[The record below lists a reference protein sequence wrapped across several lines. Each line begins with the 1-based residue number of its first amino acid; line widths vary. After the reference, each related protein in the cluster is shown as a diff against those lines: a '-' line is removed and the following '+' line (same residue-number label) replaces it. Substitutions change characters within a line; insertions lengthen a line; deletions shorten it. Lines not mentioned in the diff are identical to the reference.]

1 MRASTSQH
9 MVCHFESH
17 QQQSSHPRSPFRMRA
32 LTFLASCA
40 SLAIAQSGSLQE
52 VLNEGGLTDYLNLL
66 QSVNSPVLTE
76 GTNLIVYATINAAF
90 DNDNSTIKRRDEAD
104 EAAAAAAIQTS
115 NSEASS
121 STTKRDTSGLGCG
134 PGVARR
140 TWLNDPRWVNLG
152 PGRNQTIVEK
162 QLASSGPV
170 VIAGLGDGIRV
181 TGAELLFNRGVVRP
195 IADFFKL
202 PATVSKTLPFVGA
215 EKFKA
220 ALEKAGILPG
230 LDSTTAITV
239 LAPSDSVFAKAGNVT
254 AAQLKQHI
262 IVGQVVYST
271 QFRDGQVLPTLGGGS
286 VTVSVQG
293 GVISVGGA
301 RIVAS
306 DAIIKNGVIHT
317 IGNVLKPATPTTP
330 VPSTVPTAAGAM
342 LRPLAW
348 QATVFGF
355 AAIFGQVW

>member
-1 MRASTSQH
+1 MMRT
-9 MVCHFESH
+9 
-17 QQQSSHPRSPFRMRA
+17 

-40 SLAIAQSGSLQE
+40 SLAIAQSGSLQQ
-52 VLNEGGLTDYLNLL
+52 VLSEGGLTDYLNLL

-90 DNDNSTIKRRDEAD
+90 NGNSTIKRRDEAA
-104 EAAAAAAIQTS
+104 ENAALAAIQTS
-115 NSEASS
+115 NSEATSS
-121 STTKRDTSGLGCG
+121 AKKRDASLSCG

-140 TWLNDPRWVNLG
+140 TWLSDPRWVNLG
-152 PGRNQTIVEK
+152 PGRNQTVVEK

-170 VIAGLGDGIRV
+170 VLTGLGEGIRV
-181 TGAELLFNRGVVRP
+181 TGSELRFDRGVVYP
-195 IADFFKL
+195 IAEYVLSTRAHHAETDKSSFFKL
-202 PATVSKTLPFVGA
+202 PATVSETLPFVGA

-220 ALEKAGILPG
+220 ALDRAGILPG
-230 LDSTTAITV
+230 LDNTTAITV
-239 LAPSDSVFAKAGNVT
+239 LAPSDSVFAKAGNWT

-262 IVGQVVYST
+262 IVGHVIYST

-293 GVISVGGA
+293 GIISVGGA

-317 IGNVLKPATPTTP
+317 IGNVLKPTTPTP
-330 VPSTVPTAAGAM
+330 VPSTVPVAAGAM
-342 LRPLAW
+342 LRPLVW
-348 QATVFGF
+348 QAMVIGF
-355 AAIFGQVW
+355 AVMLGQW

>member
-1 MRASTSQH
+1 MEIKHKPTSGLP
-9 MVCHFESH
+9 SAY
-17 QQQSSHPRSPFRMRA
+17 SNSRPYPFYIMHT

-40 SLAIAQSGSLQE
+40 SLAIAQSGSLQQA
-52 VLNEGGLTDYLNLL
+52 LSEGGLTDYLNLL
-66 QSVNSPVLTE
+66 QSINSPALTE

-90 DNDNSTIKRRDEAD
+90 NGNSTIKRRDEAD
-104 EAAAAAAIQTS
+104 ENAALAAIQTS

-121 STTKRDTSGLGCG
+121 STEKRDASLGCG

-140 TWLNDPRWVNLG
+140 TWLSDPRWVNLG
-152 PGRNQTIVEK
+152 PGRNQTVVEK

-170 VIAGLGDGIRV
+170 VLTGLGEGIRV
-181 TGAELLFNRGVVRP
+181 TGSELRFDRGVVYP

-202 PATVSKTLPFVGA
+202 PATVSETLPFVGA

-220 ALEKAGILPG
+220 ALDRAGILPG
-230 LDSTTAITV
+230 LDNTTAITV
-239 LAPSDSVFAKAGNVT
+239 LAPSDSVFAKAGNWT

-262 IVGQVVYST
+262 IVGHVIYST

-293 GVISVGGA
+293 GIVSVGGA

-306 DAIIKNGVIHT
+306 DAIINNGVIHT
-317 IGNVLKPATPTTP
+317 IGNPTTPTP
-330 VPSTVPTAAGAM
+330 VPSTVPVAAGAM
-342 LRPLAW
+342 LRPLVW
-348 QATVFGF
+348 QAMAIGF
-355 AAIFGQVW
+355 AVMLGQW